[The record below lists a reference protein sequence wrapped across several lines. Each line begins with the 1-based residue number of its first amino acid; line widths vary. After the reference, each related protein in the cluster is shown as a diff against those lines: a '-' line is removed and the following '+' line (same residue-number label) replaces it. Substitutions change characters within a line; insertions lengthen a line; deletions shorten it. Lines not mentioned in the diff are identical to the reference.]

1 MDTPL
6 DRACDI
12 GASQCRVTSAAIG
25 HLHPIQPQ
33 PIQPQPIKQPKQTI
47 RTNPTGTKPTG
58 TNPRLINRLTQSSP
72 NRKSPN
78 LIGSAESIQSP
89 DNRRTA
95 TPSWSSAG
103 RMMGGPVIC

>member
-33 PIQPQPIKQPKQTI
+33 PIKQLKQTI
-47 RTNPTGTKPTG
+47 QTNPTGTNSTSTHPKRINWLDQS
-58 TNPRLINRLTQSSP
+58 NPAGKFTITIKSAELTQ
-72 NRKSPN
+72 
-78 LIGSAESIQSP
+78 
-89 DNRRTA
+89 
-95 TPSWSSAG
+95 
-103 RMMGGPVIC
+103 